1 MIILI
6 IITSMAFFSYGFL
19 CLTTDHMS
27 EEFKRYGL
35 TKYKKLTGVLEIL
48 GAIGLIVGF
57 SYTPILLIAS
67 LGLTML
73 MLLGVITRIR
83 VKDPWYQI
91 IPAFVLMFITGLIFR
106 SYY

>member
-1 MIILI
+1 MIILT
-6 IITSMAFFSYGFL
+6 IITSLAFFSYGFL

-27 EEFKRYGL
+27 EEFMRYGL

-57 SYTPILLIAS
+57 SYTPILLSAS
-67 LGLTML
+67 LGLTLL

-83 VKDPWYQI
+83 VRDPWYQI
-91 IPAFVLMFITGLIFR
+91 IPAFGLMIVTTMIFR
-106 SYY
+106 AYY